1 MKRLRV
7 RALFGQLAGHFRTTR
22 NEDVSQRPPG
32 GRTGQRRR
40 LPYIVLLAVTALVAG
55 VVALPALG
63 NHAFVTVTDV
73 DGANDE
79 PGQKDL
85 TKLQVDDTHA
95 GVLYVNWNWDELT
108 GFSGANTGD
117 ACALLDTD
125 QDGLVNFALCVTIQD
140 NVSGVP
146 VQTSAS
152 PRLYKCDESP
162 ASVANRRCTSSM
174 LLGDANSNGVPDP
187 GAYQSS
193 CTITSPSG
201 DDPFAAG
208 DDYPDD
214 TKASCIFNF
223 TDLALSGP
231 GAPTSGTLL
240 NVCSYPSQQPN
251 SDPSDCVV
259 TPGAGFITIVKV
271 ASPNDG
277 TTQFNFTLNP
287 AALGGTSSFST
298 TGSGSVELI
307 PVSPGTNYS
316 ITEAVPANWSLTSAS
331 CTVNG
336 SATGTFNGTTA
347 MTSIHVLTGQET
359 VCTFNDTLQQGKLE
373 VVKDLIPS
381 GDGGKFNL
389 RSTAPPTRTPRTWVT
404 ADRPARRPSTPA
416 TTRWARRRAPPPP
429 SADYQKSIVCKGSNG
444 TGSVV
449 AQTSGDSAGPLTV
462 NVTSNADIVC
472 TITNTRETGKLEVV
486 KDLIPSGD
494 PGMFNLQ
501 IDGNTDR
508 RARTS
513 ATAARPARRRS
524 TPARTTWVR
533 RPAPATDLA
542 DYQKSISCMDTANG
556 NAAVAS
562 HDRRQRRAA

>member
-22 NEDVSQRPPG
+22 SEDVSQRPPG

-63 NHAFVTVTDV
+63 NHAFITVTDV

-162 ASVANRRCTSSM
+162 PSVANRRCTSSM

-231 GAPTSGTLL
+231 GAPTTGTLL

-298 TGSGSVELI
+298 TGSGSQELI

-331 CTVNG
+331 CAVNG
-336 SATGTFNGTTA
+336 NATGTFNGTTA
-347 MTSIHVLTGQET
+347 VTSIHVLTGQET

-381 GDGGKFNL
+381 GDPGKFNL
-389 RSTAPPTRTPRTWVT
+389 QIDGTTDANAANVGDGGSTGEETVNTGNHTVGEAAGT
-404 ADRPARRPSTPA
+404 ST
-416 TTRWARRRAPPPP
+416 
-429 SADYQKSIVCKGSNG
+429 SLGDYQKSIVCKGSNG
-444 TGSVV
+444 TGAVV
-449 AQTSGDSAGPLTV
+449 AQTSGDSAGPL
-462 NVTSNADIVC
+462 
-472 TITNTRETGKLEVV
+472 R
-486 KDLIPSGD
+486 
-494 PGMFNLQ
+494 
-501 IDGNTDR
+501 
-508 RARTS
+508 
-513 ATAARPARRRS
+513 
-524 TPARTTWVR
+524 
-533 RPAPATDLA
+533 
-542 DYQKSISCMDTANG
+542 
-556 NAAVAS
+556 
-562 HDRRQRRAA
+562 